1 MEWTKEHENI
11 LIDWADKAMCY
22 RWLHAKS
29 NNMYSRLNAW
39 FTIPVIIMST
49 VTGTANFAQERVPI
63 NYRQY
68 YTMIIGG
75 INITAGIIT
84 TIQQFL
90 KISELNE
97 SHRVSSLSWDKFY
110 RKIRVEL
117 SKPRHERQNVQD
129 FLKHCTEEFDR
140 LMEISPTIQNKIIEK
155 FHKTFENTKLDEK
168 SLNMFKELKKPEICD
183 TLESIRFSINQTDEL
198 EHIKKNKLTNLI
210 KDVIGEID
218 NKDNLIPKYNLI
230 KEFIH
235 DFQQEY
241 NRNPTTLEIFNNL
254 NDEHLGIE
262 MNIINE
268 YVETISK
275 IENEN
280 IDNNQNIV

>member
-1 MEWTKEHENI
+1 MDWTKEHENI

-29 NNMYSRLNAW
+29 NNMYGRLNAW

-49 VTGTANFAQERVPI
+49 LTGTANFAQERIPEHF
-63 NYRQY
+63 RHY
-68 YTMIIGG
+68 YSMIVGG

-117 SKPRHERQNVQD
+117 SKPRHERQNVHD

-140 LMEISPTIQNKIIEK
+140 LMEISPNIQNKIIVK
-155 FHKTFENTKLDEK
+155 FQKTFENKKLDEK
-168 SLNMFKELKKPEICD
+168 SLQMFKELKKPEICD
-183 TLESIRFSINQTDEL
+183 ILESIRFSINQNDEL
-198 EHIKKNKLTNLI
+198 EYNQKNKLGTLI
-210 KDVIGEID
+210 KDVIIDID

-230 KEFIH
+230 KQFIN

-241 NRNPTTLEIFNNL
+241 GRTPSPQEIMNNL
-254 NDEHLGIE
+254 NDDHLGIE
-262 MNIINE
+262 MNIINK
-268 YVETISK
+268 Y
-275 IENEN
+275 
-280 IDNNQNIV
+280 IDNNEIVKQL